1 MMVDAIGADGDI
13 HIYDVDLTT
22 SSLPTAVQVGTF
34 SAASTS
40 VICDY
45 TSAMTNT
52 SMPTTLFVLLHVTSS
67 TCGSSG
73 DTVEVVRYADGAASP
88 AIVSALGTGQM
99 VTLYKTNGVLA
110 GIVAVDRSN
119 NLDLFSDST
128 FSSPTVLLSGLP
140 SGLMTESMAL
150 NQGVG
155 STGGFAFLNVPVAGI
170 DTLYR
175 IDATGSFVKIY
186 TATGTLGP
194 NGVVTGTGAW
204 SDDNSVFFTDTSGGS
219 ISIYQAPLAGGK
231 LTLLYSFA
239 PPTGTTFEFVGSND
253 STLVYSLTTPS
264 TTPGLIASQ
273 TQLLTLKEGSAGT
286 PTVLGTYSGEA
297 SAGLTP
303 LPPAGTL
310 ASAAV
315 FVNVAGPGNSSPL
328 GPFTYSSAALTP
340 AGASLQALTA
350 NSQWSGLY
358 GPSGSFVDTIKLQFN
373 HITDTGPGQNGGAT
387 VDEVNLAS
395 LGSTPTALGGTFTV
409 PSGCELALTAGYT
422 NAIVSGGLFC
432 ENIMAGT
439 FALSGAAANLSLDQL
454 VAPISIT
461 NSEVGPG
468 ISRRAAKPGPGTR

>member
-1 MMVDAIGADGDI
+1 
-13 HIYDVDLTT
+13 
-22 SSLPTAVQVGTF
+22 
-34 SAASTS
+34 
-40 VICDY
+40 
-45 TSAMTNT
+45 
-52 SMPTTLFVLLHVTSS
+52 
-67 TCGSSG
+67 
-73 DTVEVVRYADGAASP
+73 
-88 AIVSALGTGQM
+88 M